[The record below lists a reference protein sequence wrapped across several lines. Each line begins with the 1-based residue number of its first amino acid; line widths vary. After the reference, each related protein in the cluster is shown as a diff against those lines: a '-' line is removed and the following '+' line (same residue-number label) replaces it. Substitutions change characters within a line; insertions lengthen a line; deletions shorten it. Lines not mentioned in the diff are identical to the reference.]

1 MTSITKITI
10 FATGFKPQPNIM
22 KTKITVMNLS
32 EKEKKVAKKFI
43 LLCIVLGIFLGIRAA
58 YRSSNTDKAA
68 APIEKTI
75 K

>member
-1 MTSITKITI
+1 
-10 FATGFKPQPNIM
+10 
-22 KTKITVMNLS
+22 MNLS

-43 LLCIVLGIFLGIRAA
+43 FLCFVLGIILGIRAA
-58 YRSSNTDKAA
+58 YRSGSCDKAA

>member
-1 MTSITKITI
+1 
-10 FATGFKPQPNIM
+10 M
-22 KTKITVMNLS
+22 KTKTTVMNLS

-58 YRSSNTDKAA
+58 YRAGNNDKAPA
-68 APIEKTI
+68 QIEKSI

>member
-1 MTSITKITI
+1 MNTKT
-10 FATGFKPQPNIM
+10 
-22 KTKITVMNLS
+22 TVMNLS

-58 YRSSNTDKAA
+58 YRAGTFDKVA
-68 APIEKTI
+68 APVEKTI

>member
-1 MTSITKITI
+1 
-10 FATGFKPQPNIM
+10 
-22 KTKITVMNLS
+22 MNLS

-43 LLCIVLGIFLGIRAA
+43 LLCLILGVFLGIRAA
-58 YRSSNTDKAA
+58 YRSANTGNAA

>member
-1 MTSITKITI
+1 
-10 FATGFKPQPNIM
+10 M
-22 KTKITVMNLS
+22 KTNTTIMNLS

-58 YRSSNTDKAA
+58 YRAGNTDKATS
-68 APIEKTI
+68 PIEKTI